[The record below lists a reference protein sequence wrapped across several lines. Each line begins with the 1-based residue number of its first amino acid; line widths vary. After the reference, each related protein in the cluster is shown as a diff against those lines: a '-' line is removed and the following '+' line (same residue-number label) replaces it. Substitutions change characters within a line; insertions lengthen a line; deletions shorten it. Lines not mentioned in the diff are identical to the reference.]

1 MPSPVF
7 SGPLDQHPF
16 FAAQREAA
24 QKVAHATA
32 AVSHAVPKAAPRA
45 APPKTAPA
53 PSPFTKL
60 PPNAL
65 ASTPKLTA
73 AVKGVE
79 RPAKAP
85 VRTPALTAMTKP
97 VTSLTG
103 LPKAPSAPGKE
114 GVGPAILGAITS
126 PGKSLAAVAS
136 DVPKELHGTGF
147 LTHDLPRIVGT
158 AETKGY
164 ENILGSHG
172 VGGSIAKTIGAG
184 LREIPELPAQVIP
197 AGYLAG
203 KVALNYAK
211 NPDTPGRPNAEAAQ
225 VGKSLAK
232 ESVLAHLAKGDLK
245 GAVETLKRR
254 PVSSVLE
261 VSGAGAAVDRAA
273 GAAGRAG
280 AFGSDVAGKA
290 ALADPGAT
298 DLSRGPQE
306 LLGEAR
312 EPLPERSKRLSVALR
327 QNKQDPSIPP
337 GQSLQETLRPHRDD
351 PATNRG
357 LASRL
362 VNHLDQKNAD
372 IRMVQKHNITSAVHD
387 RMDAVAGKGIK
398 GTPFKVPIPGHE
410 ASNLF
415 ARGLLADPKV
425 MDHITGQPLYRTQL
439 SDLTKL
445 HAKPVEGETLHE
457 KAIRESNVANAQGLL
472 DNARF
477 QKDPAQAKAAAVKYA
492 QDMQKLEPQ
501 LIDAKVLTPQSARVA
516 KLVDPFQ
523 FHWRDQDP
531 RVEETPPL
539 NEKGQQFVAASKAR
553 EDSLAARRG
562 SLVEKRRAE
571 VAGDKGALK
580 EISPRH
586 DANVSAHKAAV
597 AQLKAATPASP
608 LDLHE
613 SPFSIAG
620 DLPGTRIHLP
630 VDEVEKLLL
639 QRHGVDPKEIGF
651 ISNRPYVNKDAQ
663 FYKNGQDPT
672 KAGFWGNK
680 FRTGSA
686 FKNGLYDSSHDAMVR
701 QHATNQGI
709 VDQVHASRMQVK
721 DYFLTREHAAK
732 LLEKKLGT
740 LHPQAQTAV
749 KQMVAELRAGRDT
762 YFKGD
767 QSSSA
772 WVKAQR
778 AAEEVRELTGIPLT
792 PGRIASPYAPVEQ
805 LDAIAK
811 HTVDSIQDRLDPNA
825 FNQDRGTERFPTDPQ
840 LQHDAGTVG
849 LVHQSVAKQMQA
861 YDKQQGSPFGK
872 LFRAPAN
879 FWRISNIAL
888 SPKHPIGIAQELGI
902 RAAANSIGPMSLIR
916 EHRMSDLWERALDE
930 PGFLKDNPQA
940 QQQYALLQ
948 AHTRGTEGQQALNLT
963 EHLTGKDLAATTRT
977 GAALRAIDNVA
988 EHKIVGAPLRA
999 ARSVMK
1005 GYMAVTMDILKVQ
1018 EKFLGHPA
1026 LQAGVGKHVN
1036 DEVKRLTGQSVP
1048 LVGEMSD
1055 RAQEIIRGQITNP
1068 DALAAT
1074 SRKLIEY
1081 YGNWSKASP
1090 KAKNMLAVAPFWNW
1104 YTNSLKFVYHTLP
1117 MNHPIKTAVAV
1128 TLENATAAQRKAIG
1142 EGHGSVEPL
1151 EPEQQGGI
1159 PVGKGYTSTP
1169 QHYTPFGAVNSPLE
1183 TLTGM
1188 FLPEIQDA
1196 YKAATGSNPYGETL
1210 ENKNKEPVTAENE
1223 RVRYAATGL
1232 LESFLPP
1239 LRTIADA
1246 LAGGKKRT
1254 SGTAELY
1261 GKPEEDPVGKALGV
1275 PPGVWKA
1282 IEPLRIA
1289 LERTEKGPRLPKTPN
1304 SNRESSYGKEAAF
1317 GKEPSFGKE
1326 ASYGK
1331 EAP

>member
-1 MPSPVF
+1 VPVA
-7 SGPLDQHPF
+7 SRLPAKLPTN
-16 FAAQREAA
+16 EL
-24 QKVAHATA
+24 ATA
-32 AVSHAVPKAAPRA
+32 
-45 APPKTAPA
+45 
-53 PSPFTKL
+53 
-60 PPNAL
+60 
-65 ASTPKLTA
+65 PKLATA
-73 AVKGVE
+73 IKNTE
-79 RPAKAP
+79 RPAKQLPKTP
-85 VRTPALTAMTKP
+85 VLTAMTR
-97 VTSLTG
+97 SLTTPLG
-103 LPKAPSAPGKE
+103 LPKAPKPGKE
-114 GVGPAILGAITS
+114 GVGSEILGAITS
-126 PGKSLAAVAS
+126 PGKTIGSVIS
-136 DVPKELHGTGF
+136 DVPKELHGQGF
-147 LTHDLPRIVGT
+147 LTHDLPKIVGT
-158 AETKGY
+158 VETKGY
-164 ENILGSHG
+164 ENILGSKG
-172 VGGSIAKTIGAG
+172 VGGSIAKTIGTG

-197 AGYLAG
+197 AAYLAG
-203 KVALNYAK
+203 KAALNYAS
-211 NPDTPGRPNAEAAQ
+211 NPDTPGRANAEVKAL
-225 VGKSLAK
+225 GSSLAK

-261 VSGAGAAVDRAA
+261 VSGAGAAADRVA

-280 AFGSDVAGKA
+280 AFGSDVAEKA
-290 ALADPGAT
+290 SLADPGST
-298 DLSRGPQE
+298 DLSRTPQD

-327 QNKQDPSIPP
+327 QNKQDPSIRP
-337 GQSLQETLRPHRDD
+337 GQSLQETM
-351 PATNRG
+351 RG
-357 LASRL
+357 KSLAQRL

-387 RMDAVAGKGIK
+387 RMDAIAGKQIK

-425 MDHITGQPLYRTQL
+425 MDHVTGQPLYRTQL
-439 SDLTKL
+439 QDLVKL
-445 HAKPVEGETLHE
+445 HSEPVDGETLHE

-472 DNARF
+472 DNNRF
-477 QKDPAQAKAAAVKYA
+477 LKDPTKAKAAAVKYA
-492 QDMQKLEPQ
+492 QDMRALEPQ

-539 NEKGQQFVAASKAR
+539 NEKGQRFIAAQKAR
-553 EDSLAARRG
+553 EDTLAARKG
-562 SLVEKRRAE
+562 SLIEKRRAE
-571 VAGDKGALK
+571 AAGNKDALR
-580 EISPRH
+580 EIEPRH
-586 DANVSAHKAAV
+586 AANVTAHKAA
-597 AQLKAATPASP
+597 AAALKATAPEDP

-620 DLPGTRIHLP
+620 DVPGTRIHLP
-630 VDEVEKLLL
+630 TSEVEKLLL

-651 ISNRPYVNKDAQ
+651 ISNRPYVNRDAQ

-672 KAGFWGNK
+672 KAGFWGHK

-686 FKNGLYDSSHDAMVR
+686 FKNGLYDSSHEAMVR
-701 QHATNQGI
+701 QHATNQGVI
-709 VDQVHASRMQVK
+709 DQVHASRMQVK
-721 DYFLTREHAAK
+721 DYFLTQEHAAK
-732 LLEKKLGT
+732 LLEEKLGT

-749 KQMVAELRAGRDT
+749 KQMIAELRADPKDT

-767 QSSSA
+767 RNSSA

-778 AAEEVRELTGIPLT
+778 VAEEVRELTGIPLA

-811 HTVDSIQDRLDPNA
+811 HTVNGIQDRLDPNL
-825 FNQDRGTERFPTDPQ
+825 FNQDRGTEQFPTDPQ

-849 LVHQSVAKQMQA
+849 LVHTAVAKQMQA
-861 YDKQQGSPFGK
+861 YDKQQGSAFGK

-916 EHRMSDLWERALDE
+916 EHRMSDLWERALAE
-930 PGFLKDNPQA
+930 PGFLKDHPEA

-963 EHLTGKDLAATTRT
+963 EHITGSDLAPTTRG
-977 GAALRAIDNVA
+977 GAVLRAFGNVA
-988 EHKIVGAPLRA
+988 DRKVTGAPLRA
-999 ARSVMK
+999 AQAVMK
-1005 GYMAVTMDILKVQ
+1005 GYMAVTKDILKVQ

-1026 LQAGVGKHVN
+1026 LQAGLGKHVN

-1055 RAQEIIRGQITNP
+1055 RVQEVIRGQITNP

-1090 KAKNMLAVAPFWNW
+1090 KTKNLLAVAPFWNW
-1104 YTNSLKFVYHTLP
+1104 YSNSLKFLYHTLP
-1117 MNHPIKTAVAV
+1117 MNHPIKTALAV
-1128 TLENATAAQRKAIG
+1128 TLENATVAQRKAIG
-1142 EGHGSVEPL
+1142 EGHGSLEPL

-1183 TLTGM
+1183 TLTGL

-1196 YKAATGSNPYGETL
+1196 YKAATGTNPFGETL
-1210 ENKNKEPVTAENE
+1210 ENKNKEPITAENE
-1223 RVRYAATGL
+1223 RARYAAMGL

-1239 LRTIADA
+1239 LRTISDA

-1254 SGTAELY
+1254 SGTTEVY
-1261 GKPEEDPVGKALGV
+1261 GKPEEDPVGKALGI

-1289 LERTEKGPRLPKTPN
+1289 LERTEKGARLPKAPGG
-1304 SNRESSYGKEAAF
+1304 SREASYGKEATY